1 MIVKI
6 DMDGVIRDILTPMCD
21 IYNDMCKENV
31 QPHDIN
37 VYNVNEFFV
46 KMQEE
51 FLLEPAHH
59 FFNYMADDV
68 FLNKS
73 KPYDGVRDAIL
84 RLQEN
89 GFKVVIVT
97 WQATLKNKLLALEFL
112 DKYNIPYD
120 DICFTRDKY
129 MVQGDVLIDDNP
141 EFLNDPRDKSL
152 KLCVEYAYNSHI
164 RNALK
169 VDSLEDAV
177 DLLLTEI

>member
-21 IYNDMCKENV
+21 IYNHLCKENV
-31 QPHDIN
+31 QPKDIN

-46 KMQEE
+46 KMWDE
-51 FLLEPAHH
+51 FLFKPSDH
-59 FFNYMADDV
+59 FFNYMANDV
-68 FLNKS
+68 FLNKA
-73 KPYDGVRDAIL
+73 KPYEGVREAIL
-84 RLQEN
+84 RLQEV

-97 WQATLKNKLLALEFL
+97 WQETLKNKLLALEFL
-112 DKYNIPYD
+112 DRYNIPYD

-129 MVQGDVLIDDNP
+129 MIGGDVLIDDNP
-141 EFLNDPRDKSL
+141 EFLDDPRDKSL
-152 KLCVEYAYNSHI
+152 KLCVEYAYNNHV